1 MTMWFLLLKLALKF
15 LVSRK
20 NTVLEPVSKPRYQN
34 CILSL
39 DCIKKK
45 KKKKKCASAPLAT
58 DAHYSFT
65 VTCKVNFAF
74 LKNGRSKLEML

>member
-20 NTVLEPVSKPRYQN
+20 NTVLEPVSKARYQN

-45 KKKKKCASAPLAT
+45 KNVRQPQQAT
-58 DAHYSFT
+58 DAHNSFT

>member
-1 MTMWFLLLKLALKF
+1 MTMWFLLLKLAVKI

-20 NTVLEPVSKPRYQN
+20 NTVLEPVSKPSYQN

-39 DCIKKK
+39 DSITKKK
-45 KKKKKCASAPLAT
+45 SVSVASGA

-74 LKNGRSKLEML
+74 